1 MDPEA
6 LQRFQQEAAFLSR
19 FRQPNIVSV
28 YGFGQEAWSAPR
40 AFSLAD
46 EKWFAAFGRTS
57 PVKTFIA
64 MEWVEGRTLDEVFW
78 AAVAD
83 PDRQP
88 SVRTIVR
95 WMAEAAGVLA
105 AVHAA
110 GLIHRDVKPHN
121 IMVAAGPQDVT
132 AATTAAAVA
141 DADARH
147 VKLMDF
153 GIARQQRAERTLVTE
168 SGRVMGTPAYMSP
181 EQIRAGDGDG
191 DVGPASDV
199 YSLCATFYEL
209 IAGRRMYRHDVAT
222 QDQVRTSKLGGH
234 RPARLGTI
242 ARGVPWEVEALI
254 MGGLEPEPADRHR
267 SMEALERDLRRF
279 LADEPIAY
287 RTPSIAR
294 RAVLAYRRNRLVA
307 NLVGGFVV
315 VALAGIVAYV
325 LSIQTEKRRTGEQR
339 DLAVRNGQMA
349 EEQRRA
355 ADDQRA
361 VAVAGEREARLRLA
375 DVQARNG
382 NDLIDA
388 GDPAGALLWYAR
400 SLPLVADA
408 PDRDRLARLRL
419 GMTLRLLPR
428 PVATWDFA
436 TAAEPVA
443 TMSAVVTADGRRV
456 VVADTSRRDGAEVGR
471 ARVLDAA
478 TGAEVAR
485 SAWHDGATGMA
496 TASRDG
502 GRLATVTLGGVAR
515 TYEHRQVLATITRPG
530 GVTRVVMAPGGDRL
544 CVVSDSAHHVVEVV
558 DPATGTPL
566 FPPVRS
572 DGPTAARTMFS
583 DDGQTLLV
591 ATTAVGVRLVDAATG
606 ADRIPLVPVPM
617 LWSAAI
623 SRDGRRFAAASGDG
637 WGRAYD
643 AATGEPL
650 TPPLMHAGP
659 VNRVE
664 FDPAGTRLAT
674 AGTDKAVRVWSVEP
688 GAVSPVNLPH
698 PAAAFA
704 VAFSPDGGRLIT
716 VAYDRALRAWDARTA
731 CRWPPR
737 SARPRR
743 SWTSRSGRAG
753 ATGSPSSPRPRDR
766 VGLPRAA
773 DPGVGRAWTKG
784 DVTRVAFDASS
795 ALVACDST
803 AGRVRVLRVPDGTD
817 ALEPLAHP
825 AAVTTVEFSPDGA
838 RLLTACADGVARVWD
853 VSAARRR
860 RRDPAGS
867 STMPA
872 AATVVAEFR
881 YPGLRSARYR
891 PGSRQ
896 VLTAGTGRD
905 APRLW
910 DLAAPAGPIAAFDH
924 GSAVRDEAF
933 SADGRR
939 LATAGETGGSGCGTR
954 RRAAAGPDLKSPR
967 RNAATV
973 VRFSPD
979 GRLVASAHVT
989 GSLAVWDATTGALL
1003 AEPPSPNGPFDVAF
1017 NPDGSRF
1024 LACGGDDF
1032 VNLFE
1037 TRAQASP
1044 SAVVR
1049 GGTFSAFAAFH
1060 PTADAVFASS
1070 LASGRLYDLGGAAIG
1085 PPLFAMPLGRG
1096 TFSPDGRWL
1105 VTLGLTLR
1113 VWDAS
1118 PDARPAADLSTI
1130 AAVLS
1135 GRTIDDRG
1143 VLRPLAA
1150 GEGADLLRDI
1160 RPVPRRAVNRQDR
1173 GGREG
1178 PWQLTRRPPPPGRPP
1193 PPAGRSPAR
1202 SAAPPWARRP
1212 ARRGPA
1218 DDRRRR
1224 DRDRP
1229 GRPAVD
1235 LDTPP
1240 ARCSS
1245 ARSTTPASAPP
1256 RSRASPG

>member
-1 MDPEA
+1 MGDVERAAVGVCAARRATLRGGSAEERKRVESARVLAATLAVLDEPLAPATAADLRPLAELTCAQTTGRLKVGSALAMPITVRNRLAHDAPTDPAWHASAADALRPLLAFLAGRDLVPSDKLGAAVDGPPLDAYPAPWFLDPGDGSPPLAFNGVDRDFAVLYVSDAGVTRAAPERSQDVLLAFGRLLGKADAREKDFRKLLAKLAPDEIRGVTLGDWLVGPPAGEGGFATVHVARQLSTGRKAAVKILRDGMDPEA

-46 EKWFAAFGRTS
+46 EKWFAAFGRTA

-95 WMAEAAGVLA
+95 WMAEAAGALA

-307 NLVGGFVV
+307 NLVAGSSSSRSRGSSRTCSPSRPRSGGPGSSGTWRCATGRWPRSSGGPPTTSGRSRWPVNGS
-315 VALAGIVAYV
+315 AAPAG
-325 LSIQTEKRRTGEQR
+325 G
-339 DLAVRNGQMA
+339 
-349 EEQRRA
+349 RA
-355 ADDQRA
+355 
-361 VAVAGEREARLRLA
+361 GPERERPDRRRRPGRGPALVRPVAPARGGR
-375 DVQARNG
+375 
-382 NDLIDA
+382 
-388 GDPAGALLWYAR
+388 
-400 SLPLVADA
+400 

-436 TAAEPVA
+436 AAAEPVA

-456 VVADTSRRDGAEVGR
+456 VVAETSRDGAEIGR

-502 GRLATVTLGGVAR
+502 GRLATVALGGVAR
-515 TYEHRQVLATITRPG
+515 TYDATGKLMATITRPG

-643 AATGEPL
+643 SATGEPL

-716 VAYDRALRAWDARTA
+716 VAYDKALRAWMRGPA

-743 SWTSRSGRAG
+743 SWTSRSGPAG
-753 ATGSPSSPRPRDR
+753 ATGSPSSPRPCGPSGTSRGR
-766 VGLPRAA
+766 PT
-773 DPGVGRAWTKG
+773 RAW
-784 DVTRVAFDASS
+784 
-795 ALVACDST
+795 
-803 AGRVRVLRVPDGTD
+803 AGR
-817 ALEPLAHP
+817 
-825 AAVTTVEFSPDGA
+825 
-838 RLLTACADGVARVWD
+838 
-853 VSAARRR
+853 
-860 RRDPAGS
+860 
-867 STMPA
+867 
-872 AATVVAEFR
+872 
-881 YPGLRSARYR
+881 
-891 PGSRQ
+891 
-896 VLTAGTGRD
+896 
-905 APRLW
+905 
-910 DLAAPAGPIAAFDH
+910 
-924 GSAVRDEAF
+924 
-933 SADGRR
+933 GRR
-939 LATAGETGGSGCGTR
+939 GT
-954 RRAAAGPDLKSPR
+954 
-967 RNAATV
+967 
-973 VRFSPD
+973 
-979 GRLVASAHVT
+979 
-989 GSLAVWDATTGALL
+989 
-1003 AEPPSPNGPFDVAF
+1003 
-1017 NPDGSRF
+1017 
-1024 LACGGDDF
+1024 
-1032 VNLFE
+1032 
-1037 TRAQASP
+1037 
-1044 SAVVR
+1044 
-1049 GGTFSAFAAFH
+1049 
-1060 PTADAVFASS
+1060 
-1070 LASGRLYDLGGAAIG
+1070 
-1085 PPLFAMPLGRG
+1085 
-1096 TFSPDGRWL
+1096 
-1105 VTLGLTLR
+1105 
-1113 VWDAS
+1113 
-1118 PDARPAADLSTI
+1118 
-1130 AAVLS
+1130 
-1135 GRTIDDRG
+1135 
-1143 VLRPLAA
+1143 
-1150 GEGADLLRDI
+1150 
-1160 RPVPRRAVNRQDR
+1160 
-1173 GGREG
+1173 
-1178 PWQLTRRPPPPGRPP
+1178 
-1193 PPAGRSPAR
+1193 
-1202 SAAPPWARRP
+1202 
-1212 ARRGPA
+1212 
-1218 DDRRRR
+1218 
-1224 DRDRP
+1224 
-1229 GRPAVD
+1229 
-1235 LDTPP
+1235 
-1240 ARCSS
+1240 
-1245 ARSTTPASAPP
+1245 
-1256 RSRASPG
+1256 